1 MQRGPRVISR
11 ARKRWYVSRRRKRAG
26 ASVPHEVAAIRR
38 ELQLFLDGTDERGRK
53 PSNAKCGVYVFYDF
67 DGEPI
72 YVGQTQEQLRTRI
85 RRHLTNQRTD
95 AVAMNVLDPFEVLD
109 IEVYPFFDLETPTA
123 GEDAITYRSRVRET
137 LARAE
142 HTVFQNVLSTSTLG
156 AVLNE
161 ADIPPREPIEL
172 PAAFRGRIVPPEVY
186 ELRKH
191 PDVRLARRAV
201 TVANLAR
208 VISEREVSS
217 GLRRTLLTQA
227 RRLERLAGQ
236 RFSDF
241 GATPVEQPGEETGD
255 AEKV

>member
-1 MQRGPRVISR
+1 MSKRQRRPT
-11 ARKRWYVSRRRKRAG
+11 
-26 ASVPHEVAAIRR
+26 ASVPQEVAAIRK
-38 ELQLFLDGTDERGRK
+38 ELQRFLDAADESGRK
-53 PSNAKCGVYVFYDF
+53 PSNAKCGIYVFYDF

-95 AVAMNVLDPFEVLD
+95 AVAMNVLDPFEALD
-109 IEVYPFFDLETPTA
+109 IEVYPFFDLEHPA
-123 GEDAITYRSRVRET
+123 DGEDISIYRDRVKNT

-142 HTVFQNVLSTSTLG
+142 YAVFRSVLAASTIG

-161 ADIPPREPIEL
+161 ADIAPREPVDL
-172 PAAFRGRIVPPEVY
+172 PEAFRGRIVPPEIH
-186 ELRKH
+186 ELRQH

-208 VISEREVSS
+208 VISEREVSA

-227 RRLERLAGQ
+227 RRLESLAGQ
-236 RFSDF
+236 RFAEFDN
-241 GATPVEQPGEETGD
+241 TPIEEPGEETGD
-255 AEKV
+255 TAKT

>member
-1 MQRGPRVISR
+1 MPQ
-11 ARKRWYVSRRRKRAG
+11 
-26 ASVPHEVAAIRR
+26 EVAAIRK
-38 ELQLFLDGTDERGRK
+38 ELQRFLDATDDSGRK
-53 PSNAKCGVYVFYDF
+53 PSNAKCGIYVFYDF

-72 YVGQTQEQLRTRI
+72 YVGQAQEQLRTRI

-109 IEVYPFFDLETPTA
+109 IEVYPFFDLENPA
-123 GEDAITYRSRVRET
+123 HGEDARTYRARVRET

-142 HTVFQNVLSTSTLG
+142 YTVFQNVLAASAIG

-161 ADIPPREPIEL
+161 ADIPPREAIDL
-172 PAAFRGRIVPPEVY
+172 PEPFRERIVPPEVY

-227 RRLERLAGQ
+227 RRLESLAGQ
-236 RFSDF
+236 RLSDF
-241 GATPVEQPGEETGD
+241 NTTPVEQPGEETGD
-255 AEKV
+255 TEKI